1 MARSRKPKVLIVYT
15 GGTIGMAPSEPGNS
29 ASPLTPQPFD
39 ELERYAPALL
49 ELAKRV
55 DLQEVSPFDPPLDSS
70 NVTSDHWVTMARTIQ
85 GAYDDHDGFVI
96 LHGTDTLAYT
106 ASALAFMFRNLA
118 KPVVVTGSQ
127 LPISDIR
134 TDATGNLIS
143 AIHLAGYRAFDL
155 PRIPEVVVCFGDVV
169 LRGCRATKSSAS
181 QFDGFESPNF
191 PPLGTIGEH
200 IVVHEELLM
209 PAPPDSAELI
219 LQTDLVTDVMSVVV
233 FPGIRGDHL
242 ERAILAPDVQG
253 VIIHTFGT
261 GNAPTRPDLLDVVE
275 RAVESGRTVL
285 NVSQCQQ
292 GTVEMGLYEAGS
304 ALLEKGVVSGLDMTA
319 EAALTKLMWTLG
331 TQYGSGI
338 ASQLRINQRGEQ
350 SENLFELTY
359 SEATAGQVA
368 NRHIAS
374 EMPDGRL
381 QRDRL
386 SKAHVRLVDV
396 GVVGAEIGDTV
407 RLNLFANKPRATYR
421 TPTTDSMCLGTIEFV
436 WTGEPRFLVAD
447 VTRALKP
454 VIRKGEI
461 PLSVVSAE
469 PGVRFHF
476 SGLYLSLFSKSRDR
490 KI

>member
-1 MARSRKPKVLIVYT
+1 MAKTRKPRVLIVYT
-15 GGTIGMAPSEPGNS
+15 GGTIGMAPSEPDNPI
-29 ASPLTPQPFD
+29 SPLTPQSFKA
-39 ELERYAPALL
+39 LKRYAPALN

-55 DLQEVSPFDPPLDSS
+55 VLDEVSPFDPPLDSS
-70 NVTSDHWVTMARTIQ
+70 NVTSEHWVTMARTIRD
-85 GAYDDHDGFVI
+85 AYDDHDGFVI

-143 AIHLAGYRAFDL
+143 AIYLAGYRAFGL
-155 PRIPEVVVCFGDVV
+155 PRVPEVVVCFADKV

-181 QFDGFESPNF
+181 QFDGFDSPNF

-200 IVVHEELLM
+200 IVIHEELLM
-209 PAPPDSAELI
+209 PAPPDDAGLI
-219 LQTDLVTDVMSVVV
+219 LQTDLVTDVMNVVV

-242 ERAILAPDVQG
+242 ERAVLAPDVQG

-261 GNAPTRPDLLDVVE
+261 GNAPTRPELLEVIE
-275 RAVESGRTVL
+275 RAVDSGRTVL
-285 NVSQCQQ
+285 NVTQCQQ
-292 GTVEMGLYEAGS
+292 GTVEMGLYAAGS

-338 ASQLRINQRGEQ
+338 ASQLQINQRGEQ
-350 SENLFELTY
+350 SENLFELAY

-368 NRHIAS
+368 GRHVAP

-381 QRDRL
+381 QRDHL
-386 SKAHVRLVDV
+386 SRAHVRLVDV
-396 GVVGAEIGDTV
+396 GLVGAEVGDTV
-407 RLNLFANKPRATYR
+407 RLNLFVHKPRATHR
-421 TPTTDSMCLGTIEFV
+421 TPTRDPMCLGTIEFV
-436 WTGEPRFLVAD
+436 WKGHPRYLVAD
-447 VTRALKP
+447 VTRRLKP
-454 VIRKGEI
+454 VIGRGEI
-461 PLSVVSAE
+461 PLTVVSAD
-469 PGVRFHF
+469 PQVRVHF

>member
-1 MARSRKPKVLIVYT
+1 MAKTRKPKVLIVYT
-15 GGTIGMAPSEPGNS
+15 GGTIGMAASEPGNP
-29 ASPLTPQPFD
+29 ASPLTPQPFG
-39 ELERYAPALL
+39 ELERYAPALQQL
-49 ELAKRV
+49 AARVELS
-55 DLQEVSPFDPPLDSS
+55 EVSPFDPPLDSS
-70 NVTSDHWVTMARTIQ
+70 NVTSDHWVTMARTIRA
-85 GAYDDHDGFVI
+85 AYDDHDGFVV

-118 KPVVVTGSQ
+118 KPVVLTGSQ

-155 PRIPEVVVCFGDVV
+155 PRIPEVVVCFGDAV

-181 QFDGFESPNF
+181 QFDGFDSPNF
-191 PPLGTIGEH
+191 PPLGTIGER
-200 IVVHEELLM
+200 IVIHEELLM
-209 PAPPDSAELI
+209 PAPRGDAELI

-233 FPGIRGDHL
+233 FPGIRGGHL

-261 GNAPTRPDLLDVVE
+261 GNAPTRPGLLDVVE
-275 RAVESGRTVL
+275 RAVDSGRTVL
-285 NVSQCQQ
+285 NVTQCQQ

-304 ALLEKGVVSGLDMTA
+304 ALLEKGVVSGLDMTE

-338 ASQLRINQRGEQ
+338 ASQLQINQRGEQ

-359 SEATAGQVA
+359 GEAAGRVA
-368 NRHIAS
+368 SRHIAS

-381 QRDRL
+381 RRDRL

-396 GVVGAEIGDTV
+396 GVVGAELGDTV
-407 RLNLFANKPRATYR
+407 RLNLFAHKPRATHR
-421 TPTTDSMCLGTIEFV
+421 TPVTDPMCLGTIEFA
-436 WTGEPRFLVAD
+436 WTGEPRFLVID

-454 VIRKGEI
+454 VIGKGEI
-461 PLSVVSAE
+461 PLSVVSADRD
-469 PGVRFHF
+469 VRFHF
-476 SGLYLSLFSKSRDR
+476 SGLYLSLFSRARDR
-490 KI
+490 KT